1 MAKSVKPVQA
11 VRRTMVKRVNVNAPI
26 PIRTVTPYIYGRL
39 ENVSMSP
46 STILKCLIGRATVH
60 EILSDGTLLKLN
72 EKNYNTENKPAGK
85 KVTKPGKVA
94 APKSA
99 ISSSDVK
106 TKRILITDETG
117 IKDKVADIK
126 PVEGTTIEVPEV
138 KLEDAKPEEI
148 KIESKPNLNSDD
160 TSDEVVMV
168 EYSEPEESSENASV
182 DTPETSTELAS
193 EDAPEVEET
202 AKVTEEVASEEEDPE
217 LAEIA
222 AEIAKLEAEEATSKT
237 EAKPE

>member
-46 STILKCLIGRATVH
+46 STILKCLIGRATVY

-94 APKSA
+94 APKTA
-99 ISSSDVK
+99 ITSSDVK
-106 TKRILITDETG
+106 SKKILINDETSF
-117 IKDKVADIK
+117 KDKTAEIK
-126 PVEGTTIEVPEV
+126 PVNNITVEVPEV

-148 KIESKPNLNSDD
+148 KIENKPNLVTED
-160 TSDEVVMV
+160 TSEVVMAQ
-168 EYSEPEESSENASV
+168 YDQPAAEE
-182 DTPETSTELAS
+182 TTAS
-193 EDAPEVEET
+193 EST
-202 AKVTEEVASEEEDPE
+202 KGEEDPE

-222 AEIAKLEAEEATSKT
+222 AEIAKLEAEEAASKT
-237 EAKPE
+237 ETKPE

>member
-46 STILKCLIGRATVH
+46 STILKCLIGRATVY

-94 APKSA
+94 APKTA

-106 TKRILITDETG
+106 SKRILITDEIG
-117 IKDKVADIK
+117 FKDKTAEIK
-126 PVEGTTIEVPEV
+126 PIENTTIEVPEV

-148 KIESKPNLNSDD
+148 KIENKPNLVTED
-160 TSDEVVMV
+160 TSEVVMAQ
-168 EYSEPEESSENASV
+168 YDQPA
-182 DTPETSTELAS
+182 
-193 EDAPEVEET
+193 VEEAATSKPT
-202 AKVTEEVASEEEDPE
+202 AAKEEDDPE

-222 AEIAKLEAEEATSKT
+222 AEIAKLEAEEAASKTDSKT

>member
-11 VRRTMVKRVNVNAPI
+11 VRITMVKRVNVNAPI

-46 STILKCLIGRATVH
+46 STILKCLIGRATVY

-94 APKSA
+94 APKTA

-106 TKRILITDETG
+106 SKRILITDEIG
-117 IKDKVADIK
+117 FKDKTAEIK
-126 PVEGTTIEVPEV
+126 PIENTTIEVPEV

-148 KIESKPNLNSDD
+148 KIENKPNLVTED
-160 TSDEVVMV
+160 TSEVVMAQ
-168 EYSEPEESSENASV
+168 YDQPA
-182 DTPETSTELAS
+182 
-193 EDAPEVEET
+193 VEEAATSKPT
-202 AKVTEEVASEEEDPE
+202 AAKEEDDPE

-222 AEIAKLEAEEATSKT
+222 AEIAKLEAEEAASKTDSKT

>member
-46 STILKCLIGRATVH
+46 STILKCLIGRATVY

-106 TKRILITDETG
+106 SKRILITDEIG
-117 IKDKVADIK
+117 FKDKIAEIK
-126 PVEGTTIEVPEV
+126 PVNDTTVEVPEV
-138 KLEDAKPEEI
+138 KLEDAKPEGI
-148 KIESKPNLNSDD
+148 KIENKPNLVTED
-160 TSDEVVMV
+160 TSEVVMAQ
-168 EYSEPEESSENASV
+168 YNQPAAEE
-182 DTPETSTELAS
+182 TTAS
-193 EDAPEVEET
+193 EST
-202 AKVTEEVASEEEDPE
+202 KEEEDPE

-222 AEIAKLEAEEATSKT
+222 AEIAKLEAEEAASKT
-237 EAKPE
+237 ETKPE

>member
-46 STILKCLIGRATVH
+46 STILKCLIGRATVY

-72 EKNYNTENKPAGK
+72 EKNYSTENKPAGK

-94 APKSA
+94 APKTA
-99 ISSSDVK
+99 ITSSDVK
-106 TKRILITDETG
+106 SKKILINDETSF
-117 IKDKVADIK
+117 KDKTAEIK
-126 PVEGTTIEVPEV
+126 PVNNTTVEVPEV
-138 KLEDAKPEEI
+138 KLEDAKPEGI
-148 KIESKPNLNSDD
+148 KIENKPNLVTED
-160 TSDEVVMV
+160 TSEVVMAQ
-168 EYSEPEESSENASV
+168 YDQPAAEE
-182 DTPETSTELAS
+182 TTAS
-193 EDAPEVEET
+193 EST
-202 AKVTEEVASEEEDPE
+202 KEEEDPE

-222 AEIAKLEAEEATSKT
+222 AEIAKLEAEEAASKT
-237 EAKPE
+237 ETKPE

>member
-46 STILKCLIGRATVH
+46 STILKCLIGRATVY

-72 EKNYNTENKPAGK
+72 EKNYSTENKPAGK

-94 APKSA
+94 APKTA
-99 ISSSDVK
+99 ITSSDVK
-106 TKRILITDETG
+106 SKKILINDETSF
-117 IKDKVADIK
+117 KDKTAEIK
-126 PVEGTTIEVPEV
+126 PVNNTTVEVPEV
-138 KLEDAKPEEI
+138 KLEDAKPEKI
-148 KIESKPNLNSDD
+148 KIRIENRPNLISDD
-160 TSDEVVMV
+160 ASDELEMAQYDQTAV
-168 EYSEPEESSENASV
+168 EEAAASEP
-182 DTPETSTELAS
+182 
-193 EDAPEVEET
+193 T
-202 AKVTEEVASEEEDPE
+202 AAEEEDPE

-222 AEIAKLEAEEATSKT
+222 AEIAKLEAEEAASKTDSKT

>member
-46 STILKCLIGRATVH
+46 STILKCLIGRATVY

-106 TKRILITDETG
+106 SKRILITDEIG
-117 IKDKVADIK
+117 FKDKIAEIK
-126 PVEGTTIEVPEV
+126 PVNDTTVEVPEV

-148 KIESKPNLNSDD
+148 KIENKPNLVTED
-160 TSDEVVMV
+160 TSEVVMAQ
-168 EYSEPEESSENASV
+168 YNQPAAEE
-182 DTPETSTELAS
+182 TTAS
-193 EDAPEVEET
+193 EST
-202 AKVTEEVASEEEDPE
+202 KEEEDPE

-222 AEIAKLEAEEATSKT
+222 AEIAKLEAEEAASKT
-237 EAKPE
+237 ETKPE

>member
-94 APKSA
+94 TPKSA

-138 KLEDAKPEEI
+138 KLEDAKPEKI
-148 KIESKPNLNSDD
+148 KIRIENRPNLISDD
-160 TSDEVVMV
+160 TSDELEMAQYDQTAV
-168 EYSEPEESSENASV
+168 EEAAASEP
-182 DTPETSTELAS
+182 
-193 EDAPEVEET
+193 T
-202 AKVTEEVASEEEDPE
+202 AAEEEDPE

-222 AEIAKLEAEEATSKT
+222 AEIAKLEAEEAASKTDSKT